1 MCHPGSRS
9 VVLFLQ
15 DIRLSGMTD
24 RATIPP
30 MSRVLITIP
39 AWNEAQIIEQ
49 TLAQVVEVA
58 RGRLGEHDV
67 LIEVA
72 DNGSTDGTATLAR
85 AFAERE
91 RSVPVSVLEL
101 TEKGKGIAVRRSWE
115 RHVGDRDVLLFTDAD
130 LAADLSVLPAMVGR
144 LQAGG
149 VDFLCGSR
157 FVEGSKV
164 EREARRELTS
174 RIYRGLQHLLLKL
187 PVEDAQCGLKGMTA
201 RTASLILPQ
210 SQETGWLFDS
220 EWIGIAAKKR
230 LNVAEIPVSWVEQRD
245 ENRRSSLNLARD
257 GWGFLLGLARIRQHI
272 RSLG

>member
-1 MCHPGSRS
+1 
-9 VVLFLQ
+9 
-15 DIRLSGMTD
+15 
-24 RATIPP
+24 

-58 RGRLGEHDV
+58 RRSLGEHDV

-72 DNGSTDGTATLAR
+72 DNGSTDGTAALAR

-91 RSVPVSVLEL
+91 RSVVVSVLEL

-115 RHVGDRDVLLFTDAD
+115 RHVGDREVLLFTDAD
-130 LAADLSVLPAMVGR
+130 LAADLSVLPAMIGR
-144 LQAGG
+144 LQGGG

-174 RIYRGLQHLLLKL
+174 RLYRGLQHLLLNL

-201 RTASLILPQ
+201 RAASLVLPQ

-257 GWGFLLGLARIRQHI
+257 GWGFLLGLARIRRHI